1 MRIYRFILTLALTIS
16 QPLIAAETIYLFHSD
31 IDIRTNGDI
40 YVTENIIVNAEGKSI
55 NRGIYRDFPTT
66 YTDARGRSIQ
76 VGFEVL
82 SVSRDGGPE
91 AFHIE
96 DRTNGKR
103 LYIGQSNIL
112 LSPGE
117 YDYQIVYLTTRQIG
131 FFDDFDELYWNVT
144 GNGWDFPVLEAT
156 ARVTLPDTVTEFQLN
171 GYTGVQGSTE
181 QNLRFGQMGD
191 NQFYF
196 ETSKPLDQR
205 EGLTIV
211 VGWPKGIVMQP
222 DAAQRRAWFIKDNLQ
237 TIISLGGAAIL
248 ALYYWLI
255 WTRVGR
261 DPAPGIIVPRYES
274 PAGYSPASMRFVSNM
289 GYDKKCFT
297 TAIINLAVKGALQI
311 NDDSG
316 ETFSLDR
323 LDKPD
328 VKMAAGEAAVFRHLF
343 KSGSN
348 LTINQ
353 IQHSLL
359 ANAIDKHEN
368 SLKRDYEK
376 KFFVTN
382 RWYLVPGILLSL
394 LTIALILKSMP
405 SAQTML
411 STVVFGFFIF
421 IPVFMLIISFRRLLQ
436 GGIRGKIHFGVN
448 LIGIVVFIAFIAN
461 SGLMLESLIT
471 GVSWAAIGG
480 ILLMLLMNYF
490 FHNWL
495 KAPTLA
501 GRKLLDQI
509 EGFKHYLEIA
519 EQDEL
524 ALTDQPTFTTDL
536 YEKYLPYAIALNLEN
551 AWTAKLNR
559 AIKSGLVER
568 GYRQPAWYHG
578 HRHHGSHF
586 SDSLSNSFNS
596 AISSS
601 SVAPGSSSGSS
612 GGSSGGGGGGGGG
625 GGW

>member
-1 MRIYRFILTLALTIS
+1 MRIYRFILTLVLTIS
-16 QPLIAAETIYLFHSD
+16 QPLMAAEIIHSFHSD

-55 NRGIYRDFPTT
+55 KRGIYRDFPTT

-82 SVSRDGGPE
+82 RVSRDGEPE

-96 DRTNGKR
+96 DRSNGKR
-103 LYIGQSNIL
+103 LYIGQSNVL
-112 LSPGE
+112 LSSAQ
-117 YDYQIVYLTTRQIG
+117 YDYQIAYLTTRQIG

-144 GNGWDFPVLEAT
+144 GNGWSFPILEAT
-156 ARVTLPDTVTEFQLN
+156 ARITLPDTVTEFQLN

-181 QNLRFGQMGD
+181 QNLRFGRMSD

-196 ETSKPLDQR
+196 ETTKPLDQH

-211 VGWPKGIVMQP
+211 VGWPRGIVMRP
-222 DAAQRRAWFIKDNLQ
+222 DAAQRRAWFIKDNLH
-237 TIISLGGAAIL
+237 TIIALGGALIL
-248 ALYYWLI
+248 LLYYWLI
-255 WTRVGR
+255 WARVGR
-261 DPAPGIIVPRYES
+261 DPAPGIMVPRYES

-297 TAIINLAVKGALQI
+297 TAIINLAVKGALLI

-316 ETFSLDR
+316 ATFSLDR
-323 LDKPD
+323 LDKPG
-328 VKMAAGEAAVFRHLF
+328 VKLAAGEAAVLRQLF
-343 KSGSN
+343 KKGSSVV
-348 LTINQ
+348 ISQ
-353 IQHSLL
+353 SQHSLL
-359 ANAIDKHEN
+359 ANAIDKHKS

-394 LTIALILKSMP
+394 LTIALMLKSMP
-405 SAQTML
+405 SAQTLL
-411 STVVFGFFIF
+411 STVVSAVFIF
-421 IPVFMLIISFRRLLQ
+421 IPVFMLIISFRRMLR

-461 SGLMLESLIT
+461 SGLMLENLIT
-471 GVSWAAIGG
+471 GVSWTAIGG

-509 EGFKHYLEIA
+509 EGFKHYLEVA

-524 ALTDQPTFTTDL
+524 ALTDQPTFSTDL

-551 AWTAKLNR
+551 TWTAKLNR

-586 SDSLSNSFNS
+586 SDSLANSFNS